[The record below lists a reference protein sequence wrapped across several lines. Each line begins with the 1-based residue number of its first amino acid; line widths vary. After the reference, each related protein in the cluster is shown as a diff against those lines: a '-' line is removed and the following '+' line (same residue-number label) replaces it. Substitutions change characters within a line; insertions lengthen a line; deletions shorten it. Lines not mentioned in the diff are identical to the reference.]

1 MRPARQPAPQTTP
14 NGVVFNVQRFSLHDG
29 PGIRTTVFLKG
40 CTLRCFWCHN
50 PEGQHA
56 APEVRFYPD
65 RCIACGQCVDACPH
79 HAHELADGVHT
90 FVRERCDFAA
100 ECVAVCNARALET
113 EGRRMSVA
121 EVMAE
126 ILPDKPFYE
135 LSGGGVTL
143 SGGEPALN
151 REFAR
156 ELLRTCHAHGL
167 HTAVETCGAVPWA
180 ALEALLP
187 HTDLIMMDLKVIDPA
202 KHQAATRQTNEH
214 ILANA
219 RRLAATRIPIVFRTP
234 VVPTVNDTP
243 EDIAAIAAFVRR
255 LRDQR
260 QARTA
265 AEAAITY
272 EIMPFHRLAAGKYAS
287 LGLAYPAA
295 AIEPPSPAA
304 MAALAEV
311 AREQGIATLNRGDG
325 RQP

>member
-1 MRPARQPAPQTTP
+1 MQPAGTSAPVTTTS
-14 NGVVFNVQRFSLHDG
+14 GVVFNIQRFSLHDG

-40 CTLRCFWCHN
+40 CALRCFWCHN

-56 APEVRFYPD
+56 APELRYYPD
-65 RCIACGQCVDACPH
+65 RCIACGNCVAACLH
-79 HAHELADGVHT
+79 QAHELTNGVHT
-90 FVRERCDFAA
+90 FHRERCDFAA
-100 ECVAVCNARALET
+100 ACVTSCNARALEID
-113 EGRRMSVA
+113 GRRMSVA
-121 EVMAE
+121 EVME
-126 ILPDKPFYE
+126 EVLPDRPFYE

-143 SGGEPALN
+143 SGGEPVLG

-156 ELLRTCHAHGL
+156 DLLRQCRAQGL
-167 HTAVETCGAVPWA
+167 HTAVETCGEVPWS

-187 HTDLIMMDLKVIDPA
+187 YTDLFMMDLKVIDPA
-202 KHQAATRQTNEH
+202 KHRAATRQTNER
-214 ILANA
+214 ILDNA

-243 EDIAAIAAFVRR
+243 EDIRAIAAFVRQ

-260 QARTA
+260 QERTA
-265 AEAAITY
+265 ADAAITY

-287 LGLAYPAA
+287 LGLDYPAA
-295 AIEPPSPAA
+295 ALEPPSPSN

-311 AREQGIATLNRGDG
+311 ARQQGIATLNRGNG